1 MRFLKPRGREKKKGQ
16 EAAYIFVSLFLHFL
30 VVVEHAYAERVFRK
44 ENYKALRR
52 AHEKTDRTIGNL
64 LNKLVVDYLQD
75 LVTKEE
81 KAALRSPLRRERF

>member
-1 MRFLKPRGREKKKGQ
+1 
-16 EAAYIFVSLFLHFL
+16 
-30 VVVEHAYAERVFRK
+30 VVVERAYAERVFRK
-44 ENYKALRR
+44 ENYEALRR